1 MSWIDAA
8 KGLIGAAEKAALP
21 ELMQRLLGAEGLQVI
36 LTKLQ
41 DAGFAAQ
48 VTSWLDKNKDSLP
61 ITPEQLRTALGDQHV
76 QQIARSLGLPVD
88 EVLAALA
95 KYLPA
100 AVSDAGPPAAPISV

>member
-1 MSWIDAA
+1 MPRGCKSS
-8 KGLIGAAEKAALP
+8 LP
-21 ELMQRLLGAEGLQVI
+21 NCS
-36 LTKLQ
+36 

-100 AVSDAGPPAAPISV
+100 AVGDTGPPAAPISV